1 MRFQLQYLRWQRRM
15 RLCPIIIGF
24 PYSLP
29 SCSLYIPVDDRV
41 LAIGYADHR
50 PWWRTTDELIV
61 VIGVRFILG
70 SS

>member
-29 SCSLYIPVDDRV
+29 SCSLYILLMTECLP
-41 LAIGYADHR
+41 LAM
-50 PWWRTTDELIV
+50 PTTGPGGEQQT
-61 VIGVRFILG
+61 
-70 SS
+70 S